1 MINVSDLIGIPYKEH
16 GRDKSGY
23 DCYGLVIECEKR
35 IGKTLNDVVYDNH
48 DIQLADANTPTLNV
62 IKTEI
67 LKEGTIIEMHHKNEL
82 HTAFALD
89 KKRMIHAT
97 TNQGVRISL
106 INLKLVA
113 NLYEVQ
119 NG

>member
-1 MINVSDLIGIPYKEH
+1 MIDVSDLIGIPYKDK

-35 IGKTLNDVVYDNH
+35 LGKHLNDVVYDNH
-48 DIQLADANTPTLNV
+48 DVSLVRENVSTLNL
-62 IKTEI
+62 IKTDI
-67 LKEGTIIEMHHKNEL
+67 ITEGTVIEMHRNGEL
-82 HTAFALD
+82 HIGFALD
-89 KKRMIHAT
+89 QKKMIHAT

-106 INLKLVA
+106 INPKLVA
-113 NLYEVQ
+113 NIYEVT

>member
-1 MINVSDLIGIPYKEH
+1 MIDVSDLIGIPYKDK

-35 IGKTLNDVVYDNH
+35 LGKKLNDVVYDNH
-48 DIQLADANTPTLNV
+48 DIKLAQENVPTLNLV
-62 IKTEI
+62 KTDI
-67 LKEGTIIEMHHKNEL
+67 IKEGTVIEMHGCGEL
-82 HTAFALD
+82 HIGFALD
-89 KKRMIHAT
+89 QKRMIHAT

-106 INLKLVA
+106 INPRLIA
-113 NLYEVQ
+113 NLYEVT